1 MKHKSN
7 VLRST
12 SCLKIFQEKGEI
24 AIQKE
29 LQQIH
34 DVEGFEKLLWVNKRG
49 RPDVA
54 VAISFLCTRVQKPD
68 MDDWK
73 KLAAV

>member
-34 DVEGFEKLLWVNKRG
+34 DVEGFEPKHWHELTKEQRAHAL
-49 RPDVA
+49 
-54 VAISFLCTRVQKPD
+54 
-68 MDDWK
+68 
-73 KLAAV
+73 